1 MSGQPR
7 AHTAE
12 GVVAGRWR
20 GEHAV
25 FRGIP
30 YARPPVGQLRF
41 QAPAPVEGWDGT
53 RQATEFGPVV
63 PQAGPTAEDSA
74 GNDWLTLNVST
85 PALGSAGLP
94 VLVWIHG
101 GAYIA
106 GASSDPMYD
115 PAALTSAGLVVVSI
129 NYRVAAEGFVLVGG
143 APANRGFLDQIAALE
158 WVRRNIAAFGGDP
171 DQVTVAGQSAGA
183 GSIAAMLTMERAR
196 GLFRRAIAHSVPG
209 SLCTRALAEEVAA
222 VLADRIGA
230 APDAEALSGI
240 DPSRLAGELTALG
253 ADLSGHRQR
262 WGRLAQTGV
271 AVCPVLDGTVLTEPP
286 WRALADGRTG
296 GIELLVGHTRDEFRL
311 FSVMMGRLGTFTE
324 AEARTALDLFAPAP
338 DGADAYRAAYPQA
351 TWEELL
357 ELVYSD
363 ALFRMPSLRLAQ
375 TNQAAGGTS
384 FLFELRLAASAS
396 AAGGALGAC
405 HSLDVPLAFGTL
417 DSPVGQYAF
426 GDRPAPEVSAASREL
441 RGGWVRFAMT
451 GDPGWPAH
459 EPERALTRVLDV
471 ESQTV
476 PYPEEASRR
485 IWEGH
490 DPDPFDVTGRCVE
503 RSQTVAG
510 RSRRSPS

>member
-1 MSGQPR
+1 MYERPTAR
-7 AHTAE
+7 TAE
-12 GVVAGRWR
+12 GLVEGRRR

-30 YARPPVGQLRF
+30 YAQPPVGPLRF
-41 QAPAPVEGWDGT
+41 QAPAPVKGWDGT
-53 RQATEFGPVV
+53 RRATEFGPVV
-63 PQAGPTAEDSA
+63 PQAGPTAESSA

-129 NYRVAAEGFVLVGG
+129 NYRVAAEGFVLVEG

-158 WVRRNIAAFGGDP
+158 WVQRNIAAFGGDP

-183 GSIAAMLTMERAR
+183 GSIAALLTMKRAHA
-196 GLFRRAIAHSVPG
+196 LFRRAIVHSVPG
-209 SLCTRALAEEVAA
+209 TLCTRALAEDVAA
-222 VLADRIGA
+222 ALAGRVGA
-230 APDAEALSGI
+230 APDVEALSGI

-253 ADLSGHRQR
+253 FDLPGYRER
-262 WGRLAQTGV
+262 WGRLSQLGV
-271 AVCPVLDGTVLTEPP
+271 AVCPVLDGVVLTETP
-286 WRALADGRTG
+286 WRALAGGLTG

-324 AEARTALDLFAPAP
+324 VEARTALELFAPP

-351 TWEELL
+351 SPEELL

-363 ALFRMPSLRLAQ
+363 ALFRMPSLRLAHA
-375 TNQAAGGTS
+375 NQAAGGTS
-384 FLFELRLAASAS
+384 FLFELRMAAPAS
-396 AAGGALGAC
+396 GGVLGAC

-417 DSPVGQYAF
+417 DSPAGRHLF
-426 GDRPAPEVSAASREL
+426 GDRPTPEVSAVSREL
-441 RGGWVRFAMT
+441 RRAWVRFATT

-459 EPERALTRVLDV
+459 RPERRLTRVLDI
-471 ESQTV
+471 EPKTS

-485 IWEGH
+485 IWERH
-490 DPDPFDVTGRCVE
+490 DPTPYDLT
-503 RSQTVAG
+503 
-510 RSRRSPS
+510 